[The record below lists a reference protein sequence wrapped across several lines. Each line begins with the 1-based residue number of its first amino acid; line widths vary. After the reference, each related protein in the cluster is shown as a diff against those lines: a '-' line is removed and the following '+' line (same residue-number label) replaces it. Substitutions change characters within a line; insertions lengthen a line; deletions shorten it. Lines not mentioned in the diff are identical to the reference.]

1 MFVFRYVDAIIIV
14 KPSGF
19 YIIIETGTNI
29 ILLALFS
36 SMSKHLSLSMC
47 PNNGINGV
55 KTKKKIFFLAKEK
68 LFDYFCTEFQ
78 TIRK

>member
-14 KPSGF
+14 KASGF

-36 SMSKHLSLSMC
+36 SISKHLSLSMC
-47 PNNGINGV
+47 PNMGINGASS
-55 KTKKKIFFLAKEK
+55 KQLAKK
-68 LFDYFCTEFQ
+68 TSK
-78 TIRK
+78 ISRR